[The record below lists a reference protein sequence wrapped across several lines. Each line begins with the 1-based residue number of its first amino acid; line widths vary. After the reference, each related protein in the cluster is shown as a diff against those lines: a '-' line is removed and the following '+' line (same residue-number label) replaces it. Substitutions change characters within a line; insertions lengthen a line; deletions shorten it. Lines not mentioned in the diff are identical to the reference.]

1 MAEIGLGGARL
12 ALEVSRAVLP
22 AQRTKFSK
30 RWFTQP
36 QLLAVLC
43 LMRYEDWTF
52 RESEIV
58 WANLQNCDPL
68 WN

>member
-1 MAEIGLGGARL
+1 L
-12 ALEVSRAVLP
+12 ALGVSQSVLP

-30 RWFTQP
+30 RQFTQP

-52 RESEIV
+52 REVEIR
-58 WANLQNCDPL
+58 LR
-68 WN
+68 